1 MEIMIQSGLKD
12 VRVRRDMAGLN
23 RCVIGRNI
31 EQENVNL
38 LDRL

>member
-1 MEIMIQSGLKD
+1 MIQAGLKD
-12 VRVRRDMAGLN
+12 VRVRRDMAGIN

-38 LDRL
+38 YEKL